1 MGRCAGKSLALQRG
15 RGPVP
20 PRAAR
25 PDVGGA
31 THVTSLAHVPGHEAE
46 PRHGQAPGRAGQGGS
61 ARAQGCGGTGRM
73 RPQERRGLPASCS
86 STGAAAARSGRSKNA
101 EKKRRLL
108 KIAAGRGGAGAA
120 PGIAAPGQ
128 EQAPLTRG
136 IKGTCHATPA
146 PRARGQLLPGLSYT
160 GVTTRESSPRSCPAA
175 RHGDGARLLSAVA
188 RRRRRRWPAPS
199 QGYK

>member
-61 ARAQGCGGTGRM
+61 AGAQGCGGTGRM

-146 PRARGQLLPGLSYT
+146 PRARGQLLPGLSHHRGHGQGELPT
-160 GVTTRESSPRSCPAA
+160 LLPGCEAWKRCPVP
-175 RHGDGARLLSAVA
+175 LSRGPQEETAVA
-188 RRRRRRWPAPS
+188 GS
-199 QGYK
+199 FSGL